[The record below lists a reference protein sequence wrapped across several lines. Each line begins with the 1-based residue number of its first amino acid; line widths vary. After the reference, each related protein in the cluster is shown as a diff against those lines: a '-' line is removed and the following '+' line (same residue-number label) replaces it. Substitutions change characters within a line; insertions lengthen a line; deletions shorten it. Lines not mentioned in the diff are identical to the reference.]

1 MGTGQAFVLILSRF
15 SPQPREESRTRIF
28 TSVSL
33 VTLPNLKS
41 VTTSALIGGRQAG
54 GFQTPAL
61 VFLLLH
67 NSVPQS
73 FLGWL
78 TDWRAVDPL
87 LPEYQRVTVINPL
100 QGTHPGLLEGP
111 DGSPAP
117 RAASGPFLIKPPS
130 SWGSIS
136 LAQSTCVQG

>member
-41 VTTSALIGGRQAG
+41 VTTSALIDGRQAG

-100 QGTHPGLLEGP
+100 QGTP
-111 DGSPAP
+111 S
-117 RAASGPFLIKPPS
+117 RAAGRSRWLTCPQGCFRALANKASLFL
-130 SWGSIS
+130 G
-136 LAQSTCVQG
+136 LH